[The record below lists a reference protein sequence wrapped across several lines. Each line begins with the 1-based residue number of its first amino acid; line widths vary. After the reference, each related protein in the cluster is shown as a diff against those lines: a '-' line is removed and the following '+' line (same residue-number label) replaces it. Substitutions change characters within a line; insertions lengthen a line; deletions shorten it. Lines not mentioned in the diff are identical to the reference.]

1 MVSMSTAVPTVL
13 SVDRYHRVMAI
24 DIAGFITYVKDHAIE
39 HGFHVHDERHFIETF
54 SLRQSFEVDLHPE
67 SACDG
72 PLDLNLAF
80 DVEPRVL
87 LRLEDWVKEHE
98 EEMTEAADN
107 FELPI
112 YFNWALPKMSRPPD
126 LVVLAAELA
135 GIGGPGLPIE
145 VSGVESTGALSTGAD
160 RRLSLVGRVQLSLV
174 DVMMGQEQLCD
185 ILDRC
190 REVSE
195 YLVTASQE
203 WAVEYPPPPAV

>member
-1 MVSMSTAVPTVL
+1 
-13 SVDRYHRVMAI
+13 MAI

-80 DVEPRVL
+80 DIEPRVL

-98 EEMTEAADN
+98 EEITEAVES
-107 FELPI
+107 FQLPI
-112 YFNWALPKMSRPPD
+112 YFNWALPTMQSPPD

-135 GIGGPGLPIE
+135 GIGGFDLPIE
-145 VSGVESTGALSTGAD
+145 VSGVESTGAISTGAD
-160 RRLSLVGRVQLSLV
+160 MRLSLVGRVEMSLV

-195 YLVTASQE
+195 YLVTASE
-203 WAVEYPPPPAV
+203 AWEVEFPPPLPPTGA

>member
-1 MVSMSTAVPTVL
+1 
-13 SVDRYHRVMAI
+13 MAI

-98 EEMTEAADN
+98 EEITEASET
-107 FELPI
+107 FQLPI
-112 YFNWALPKMSRPPD
+112 YFNWALPTMKAPPD

-135 GIGGPGLPIE
+135 GIGGVDIPIE
-145 VSGVESTGALSTGAD
+145 VSGVESTGALSTGSD
-160 RRLSLVGRVQLSLV
+160 IRLSLVGRVEMSLV

-195 YLVTASQE
+195 YLVTASE
-203 WAVEYPPPPAV
+203 GWDVEYPPPVPD

>member
-1 MVSMSTAVPTVL
+1 
-13 SVDRYHRVMAI
+13 MAI

-98 EEMTEAADN
+98 EDISAATEN

-112 YFNWALPKMSRPPD
+112 YFNWALPKMATPPD

-135 GIGGPGLPIE
+135 GIGGVDLPIE

-160 RRLSLVGRVQLSLV
+160 RRLSLVGRVELSLV

-195 YLVTASQE
+195 YLVTASEE
-203 WAVEYPPPPAV
+203 WAVEYPPPPVV

>member
-1 MVSMSTAVPTVL
+1 
-13 SVDRYHRVMAI
+13 MAI

-98 EEMTEAADN
+98 EEISAATEN

-112 YFNWALPKMSRPPD
+112 YFNWALPKMAMPPD

-135 GIGGPGLPIE
+135 GIGGVGLPIE

-160 RRLSLVGRVQLSLV
+160 RRLSLVGRVELSLV

-195 YLVTASQE
+195 YLVTSSEE
-203 WAVEYPPPPAV
+203 WAVEYPPPAI

>member
-1 MVSMSTAVPTVL
+1 
-13 SVDRYHRVMAI
+13 MAI
-24 DIAGFITYVKDHAIE
+24 DIAGFVTYVKDHAIE
-39 HGFHVHDERHFIETF
+39 HGFHIHDERHFIETF

-98 EEMTEAADN
+98 EDIAEADGE
-107 FELPI
+107 FQLPI
-112 YFNWALPKMSRPPD
+112 YFNWALPTMKAPPD

-135 GIGGPGLPIE
+135 GIAGFDLPIE
-145 VSGVESTGALSTGAD
+145 VSGVESTGALSTGSD
-160 RRLSLVGRVQLSLV
+160 VRLSIVGRVELSLVE
-174 DVMMGQEQLCD
+174 VMLGQEQLCD

-195 YLVTASQE
+195 YLVDASDI
-203 WAVEYPPPPAV
+203 WDVEYPPPPV

>member
-1 MVSMSTAVPTVL
+1 
-13 SVDRYHRVMAI
+13 MAI
-24 DIAGFITYVKDHAIE
+24 DIAGFVTYVKDHAIE

-98 EEMTEAADN
+98 EDIAEADGE
-107 FELPI
+107 FQLPI
-112 YFNWALPKMSRPPD
+112 YFNWALPTMKAPPD

-135 GIGGPGLPIE
+135 GIAGFDLPIE
-145 VSGVESTGALSTGAD
+145 VSGVESTGALSTGSD
-160 RRLSLVGRVQLSLV
+160 VRLSIVGRVELSLVE
-174 DVMMGQEQLCD
+174 VMLGQEQLCD

-195 YLVTASQE
+195 YLVDASDI
-203 WAVEYPPPPAV
+203 WDVEYPPPPV

>member
-1 MVSMSTAVPTVL
+1 
-13 SVDRYHRVMAI
+13 MAI

-87 LRLEDWVKEHE
+87 LSMEDWVKEHDE
-98 EEMTEAADN
+98 DISESADS
-107 FELPI
+107 FQLPI
-112 YFNWALPKMSRPPD
+112 YFNWALPTMNVPPD

-135 GIGGPGLPIE
+135 GIGGVDLPIE
-145 VSGVESTGALSTGAD
+145 VSGVESTGALSTGSD
-160 RRLSLVGRVQLSLV
+160 TRLSLVGRVELSLV

-195 YLVTASQE
+195 YLVTASE
-203 WAVEYPPPPAV
+203 AWDVEYPPPPES

>member
-1 MVSMSTAVPTVL
+1 
-13 SVDRYHRVMAI
+13 MAI

-98 EEMTEAADN
+98 EEISAATEN

-112 YFNWALPKMSRPPD
+112 YFNWALPKMATPPD

-135 GIGGPGLPIE
+135 GIGGVGLPIE

-160 RRLSLVGRVQLSLV
+160 RRLSLVGRVELSMV

-195 YLVTASQE
+195 YLVTASEE
-203 WAVEYPPPPAV
+203 WAVEYPPPPVV

>member
-1 MVSMSTAVPTVL
+1 
-13 SVDRYHRVMAI
+13 MAI

-87 LRLEDWVKEHE
+87 LRMEDWVKEHE
-98 EEMTEAADN
+98 DEISDASEN
-107 FELPI
+107 FDLPI
-112 YFNWALPKMSRPPD
+112 YFNWALPTMKAPPD

-135 GIGGPGLPIE
+135 GIGGVDIPIE
-145 VSGVESTGALSTGAD
+145 VSGVESTGALSTGSD
-160 RRLSLVGRVQLSLV
+160 IRLSLVGRVEMSLV

-195 YLVTASQE
+195 YLVTASE
-203 WAVEYPPPPAV
+203 GWDVEYPPPVPD